1 MCISDF
7 RRPLPGM
14 RTGCDG
20 LPSGR
25 ILTDV
30 THPSSFAIDVP
41 DLLLARA
48 RRGEPAAFEQVYRL
62 FERPVFTLALRLTGE
77 REAAQD
83 VLQDTM
89 FKLYDRLGDFR
100 GESPFWGWLR
110 QIAANEALMHLRKR
124 GRLPLTDDA
133 TDTEREDHEVM
144 LPPAAADAGLLARAM
159 GRLPDATRSVI
170 WLYHAEGYT
179 HDEIAGLMGRTA
191 SFSKSQLARGTR
203 KLRDLLKIEQ
213 EMHTHA

>member
-1 MCISDF
+1 M
-7 RRPLPGM
+7 
-14 RTGCDG
+14 GCDG
-20 LPSGR
+20 PASGR

-30 THPSSFAIDVP
+30 THPSSFAIDVS

-48 RRGEPAAFEQVYRL
+48 RRGDPGAFEQIYRL
-62 FERPVFTLALRLTGE
+62 FERPVFTLALRLTGD

-89 FKLYDRLGDFR
+89 FKLFDRLGEFR
-100 GESPFWGWLR
+100 AESPFWGWLR
-110 QIAANEALMHLRKR
+110 QIAANEALMYLRER
-124 GRLPLTDDA
+124 GRMPLTDDA

-203 KLRDLLKIEQ
+203 KLRDLLRIEQ
-213 EMHTHA
+213 ETHTHA

>member
-1 MCISDF
+1 M
-7 RRPLPGM
+7 
-14 RTGCDG
+14 
-20 LPSGR
+20 PSGR

-124 GRLPLTDDA
+124 GRFPHLDDA
-133 TDTEREDHEVM
+133 TDTEREDPEVM

-179 HDEIAGLMGRTA
+179 HEEIAGLMGRTA

-203 KLRDLLKIEQ
+203 KLRDLLRIEQ